1 VAVVLVVDD
10 EYGIANLLEDVL
22 RDEGH
27 SVVTASNGRQA
38 LERMATER
46 PDLIVA
52 DYMMP
57 VMDGAALLAALAAN
71 PNLKDIPVILASSLP
86 EATVSERCTG
96 YTIFLRKPF
105 RIFDVLDLVARLV
118 PRVARPS

>member
-27 SVVTASNGRQA
+27 KVVTASNGRQA
-38 LERMATER
+38 LERVATER
-46 PDLIVA
+46 PDLIFA

-57 VMDGAALLAALAAN
+57 VMDGAALLSALAADSD
-71 PNLKDIPVILASSLP
+71 LKNIPVILASSLP

-105 RIFDVLDLVARLV
+105 RIFDVLDLVARMV
-118 PRVARPS
+118 PSVSRPP